1 MAQPADLAVLGLV
14 VDASGA
20 IKGIQAAEG
29 KLVSLEQ
36 SFGKVQKAA
45 AVAFGAGLGLAIG
58 LVVKNTIEAERAFT
72 LLEARVK
79 ATGGAAGFTAEQL
92 ARMAGDLQKVSTFGD
107 EAIMDMQRLLLSF
120 KSIRGDT
127 FIQAQKAIIDLGA
140 QMGSLEQAATVLGK
154 ALADPE
160 RASRML
166 KSAGVDLTDA
176 QKQGIETAIKLNDV
190 MRAQSIILQ
199 AVQDRSEGTALAM
212 RNTLG
217 GALTALREAFGDLF
231 EAPENTGGIT
241 AAINGLT
248 DNLKTATR
256 IAVVLG
262 ATIATA
268 LFGGAVA
275 GAFASITAALKA
287 LNVAIGISTVAA
299 QGLRAVMAT
308 MGGPWV
314 AGITAAVLALG
325 SAWVYFAGKAD
336 EAKNASDD
344 LKKSLDELSYK
355 GIEQKFAEKIKEIEN
370 ATRQLQQLGGAG
382 STIAVEKKR
391 EEINALEDEARAIT
405 KVLQERQKLIRGGA
419 GVALPSVA
427 VVFDPEAEA
436 KAKEARDKE
445 TKRIDDYLDKL
456 RSQIAEL
463 NKLREEF
470 AVRSTAAMDMSG
482 AGTADLQQ
490 QIKERDE
497 YTDAVEKGANTELR
511 LLIALTQAR
520 EEYRKALGTGAT
532 ALPLMAGPEATTT
545 DVVDP
550 PLGALPKWKEFLA
563 SISELAAQVGE
574 NMGDAFMETFSNIA
588 ARGKVTF
595 GDLFATASGILKS
608 IGGKA
613 AAFAKGPLAVAAVGA
628 SILESVISRGDAE
641 RKAAID
647 ALNADMDAFN
657 DAIKSFADSF
667 RVQGSR
673 FEEETRRI
681 NEFLASQREK
691 ITELDSL
698 LTITAFRALE
708 GVRNS
713 PAGAGMSEGE
723 QVDAAIEARSKSLRA
738 LGKDPATDVAI
749 KQLMEYKRQLE
760 ALNKTTEEAIEAAK
774 KAREERNKEM
784 QGDLEVRRLQAL
796 GQDDEA
802 KALRNQMARDRE
814 IAQAVANDADE
825 TTMALLRLVH
835 GLEAAADAAKELEE
849 AERVER
855 ERQFTIG
862 GLDAAIAREKG
873 NTEEADAIERDIER
887 QRILAEVTDATIQA
901 KYEELWALEDTN
913 RAARKAAEAIQLLA
927 DQAAISED
935 LEVRKL
941 MATGKTMEAE
951 ELRFQLEQKRE
962 LLRAEADFASGLI
975 TQEILDQLREV
986 LGLEADVFANR
997 NLVPPSNESA
1007 ASAQRGGAGQISNLA
1022 TAQVQDIDRVVG
1034 ELTTIRV
1041 RAGQLVQLMTALV
1054 RGGGILGVVNAGIQ
1068 GQTQN
1073 QSLLNGNLV
1082 VS

>member
-1 MAQPADLAVLGLV
+1 
-14 VDASGA
+14 
-20 IKGIQAAEG
+20 
-29 KLVSLEQ
+29 
-36 SFGKVQKAA
+36 
-45 AVAFGAGLGLAIG
+45 
-58 LVVKNTIEAERAFT
+58 
-72 LLEARVK
+72 
-79 ATGGAAGFTAEQL
+79 
-92 ARMAGDLQKVSTFGD
+92 
-107 EAIMDMQRLLLSF
+107 
-120 KSIRGDT
+120 
-127 FIQAQKAIIDLGA
+127 
-140 QMGSLEQAATVLGK
+140 
-154 ALADPE
+154 
-160 RASRML
+160 
-166 KSAGVDLTDA
+166 
-176 QKQGIETAIKLNDV
+176 
-190 MRAQSIILQ
+190 
-199 AVQDRSEGTALAM
+199 
-212 RNTLG
+212 
-217 GALTALREAFGDLF
+217 
-231 EAPENTGGIT
+231 
-241 AAINGLT
+241 
-248 DNLKTATR
+248 
-256 IAVVLG
+256 
-262 ATIATA
+262 
-268 LFGGAVA
+268 
-275 GAFASITAALKA
+275 
-287 LNVAIGISTVAA
+287 
-299 QGLRAVMAT
+299 
-308 MGGPWV
+308 
-314 AGITAAVLALG
+314 
-325 SAWVYFAGKAD
+325 
-336 EAKNASDD
+336 
-344 LKKSLDELSYK
+344 
-355 GIEQKFAEKIKEIEN
+355 
-370 ATRQLQQLGGAG
+370 
-382 STIAVEKKR
+382 
-391 EEINALEDEARAIT
+391 
-405 KVLQERQKLIRGGA
+405 
-419 GVALPSVA
+419 
-427 VVFDPEAEA
+427 
-436 KAKEARDKE
+436 
-445 TKRIDDYLDKL
+445 
-456 RSQIAEL
+456 
-463 NKLREEF
+463 
-470 AVRSTAAMDMSG
+470 MDMSG

>member
-1 MAQPADLAVLGLV
+1 MA
-14 VDASGA
+14 
-20 IKGIQAAEG
+20 E
-29 KLVSLEQ
+29 
-36 SFGKVQKAA
+36 
-45 AVAFGAGLGLAIG
+45 
-58 LVVKNTIEAERAFT
+58 
-72 LLEARVK
+72 
-79 ATGGAAGFTAEQL
+79 
-92 ARMAGDLQKVSTFGD
+92 
-107 EAIMDMQRLLLSF
+107 
-120 KSIRGDT
+120 
-127 FIQAQKAIIDLGA
+127 
-140 QMGSLEQAATVLGK
+140 
-154 ALADPE
+154 
-160 RASRML
+160 
-166 KSAGVDLTDA
+166 
-176 QKQGIETAIKLNDV
+176 
-190 MRAQSIILQ
+190 
-199 AVQDRSEGTALAM
+199 
-212 RNTLG
+212 
-217 GALTALREAFGDLF
+217 
-231 EAPENTGGIT
+231 
-241 AAINGLT
+241 AINGLT

-256 IAVVLG
+256 MAVVLG

-287 LNVAIGISTVAA
+287 LNVAIGITTVAA
-299 QGLRAVMAT
+299 QGLRTVMAT

-314 AGITAAVLALG
+314 VGITAAVLALG

-336 EAKNASDD
+336 EAKDASDD

-355 GIEQKFAEKIKEIEN
+355 GIEQKFAEKMKEIEN

-382 STIAVEKKR
+382 STIAVENKR
-391 EEINALEDEARAIT
+391 KEINALEDEARAIT
-405 KVLQERQKLIRGGA
+405 KVLQERQKLMRGGA

-445 TKRIDDYLDKL
+445 TKRIDDFLDKL

-470 AVRSTAAMDMSG
+470 AVRSAAAMDMSG

-520 EEYRKALGTGAT
+520 EEYRKQ
-532 ALPLMAGPEATTT
+532 LPKITEADIIKGLLLEETKKLQLE
-545 DVVDP
+545 VIVDP
-550 PLGALPKWKEFLA
+550 PLGSLSKFQDFFEQLR
-563 SISELAAQVGE
+563 IGAQLVGE

-595 GDLFATASGILKS
+595 GDLFATASGILKD

-613 AAFAKGPLAVAAVGA
+613 AAFASGPLAVAAVGA
-628 SILESVISRGDAE
+628 SILGDIIGNAKAE

-647 ALNADMDAFN
+647 ALNADMKALT
-657 DAIKSFADSF
+657 DAIASFGESF
-667 RVQGSR
+667 RVRGNV
-673 FEEETRRI
+673 FEEELRRI
-681 NEFLASQREK
+681 
-691 ITELDSL
+691 
-698 LTITAFRALE
+698 
-708 GVRNS
+708 
-713 PAGAGMSEGE
+713 GE
-723 QVDAAIEARSKSLRA
+723 QWKRAMQDVGALLGKSAQDALDKAGGDVDAAIAARARHAISR
-738 LGKDPATDVAI
+738 GQDPDDDVARQ
-749 KQLMEYKRQLE
+749 QLIAYRAALADVAKTTLE
-760 ALNKTTEEAIEAAK
+760 ATEAAK
-774 KAREERNKEM
+774 KANELRNKTM
-784 QGDLEVRRLQAL
+784 QEDLEVRRLQAM
-796 GQDDEA
+796 GNDAEA
-802 KALRNQMARDRE
+802 KAARDQLERERE
-814 IAQAVANDADE
+814 IEELRSKGATRATLE
-825 TTMALLRLVH
+825 LLELVH
-835 GLEAAADAAKELEE
+835 ALEAAADAAKELEE

-951 ELRFQLEQKRE
+951 ELRFQLEQRRE
-962 LLRAEADFASGLI
+962 LARAEADFASGLI

-997 NLVPPSNESA
+997 NQQTGESTTF
-1007 ASAQRGGAGQISNLA
+1007 GGASTSA
-1022 TAQVQDIDRVVG
+1022 TRSGGTQTIGSFAGAQVQDIDRVVG